1 MILLLFMSKN
11 EYIFEEI
18 LEEKLKEKSEN
29 LNQEEKSL
37 FQYAML
43 YGVNKSNIKIAQ
55 KIKVEGKLGNFNNYF
70 IENNY
75 KRDENEKENAID
87 LIKNY

>member
-1 MILLLFMSKN
+1 
-11 EYIFEEI
+11 
-18 LEEKLKEKSEN
+18 
-29 LNQEEKSL
+29 
-37 FQYAML
+37 ML

-75 KRDENEKENAID
+75 KRDENEKKCHRFNKKI
-87 LIKNY
+87 IKIRY